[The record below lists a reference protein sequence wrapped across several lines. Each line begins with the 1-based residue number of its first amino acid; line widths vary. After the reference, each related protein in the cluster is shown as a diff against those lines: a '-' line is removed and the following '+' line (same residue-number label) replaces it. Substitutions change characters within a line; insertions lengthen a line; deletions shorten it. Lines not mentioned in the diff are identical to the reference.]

1 MAKHR
6 KQEIYILDQGGQMV
20 HYFNAAPSKN
30 EEEDQSKLLTASYL
44 TGILSFAKAASGNL
58 ISSFELGKIKI
69 MLKVGIKLP
78 LFYVYIVGTDI
89 KLKEKKTD
97 QILTQII
104 TNFEDMISLEELT
117 SWTGDVTAF
126 DQFIPVIKKILK
138 VK

>member
-1 MAKHR
+1 MAKQR
-6 KQEIYILDQGGQMV
+6 RREIYILDQGGQMV
-20 HYFNAAPSKN
+20 HYFSPSQN
-30 EEEDQSKLLTASYL
+30 EDDNSKLLTASYL

-78 LFYVYIVGTDI
+78 LFYVFIVGNDVKI
-89 KLKEKKTD
+89 KEKKTD

-104 TNFEDMISLEELT
+104 ADFEEMVSLEELND
-117 SWTGDVTAF
+117 WTGDLTAF
-126 DQFIPVIKKILK
+126 DQFIPTIKKILK

>member
-1 MAKHR
+1 MAKQRR
-6 KQEIYILDQGGQMV
+6 KEIYILDQGGQMV
-20 HYFNAAPSKN
+20 HYFSPSQN
-30 EEEDQSKLLTASYL
+30 EDDNSKLLTASYL

-78 LFYVYIVGTDI
+78 LFYVFIVGNDVKI
-89 KLKEKKTD
+89 KEKKTD

-104 TNFEDMISLEELT
+104 ADFEEMVSLEELND
-117 SWTGDVTAF
+117 WTGDLTAF
-126 DQFIPVIKKILK
+126 DQFIPTIKKILK

>member
-1 MAKHR
+1 MAKQRR
-6 KQEIYILDQGGQMV
+6 KEIYILDQGGQMV
-20 HYFNAAPSKN
+20 HYFSPSQN
-30 EEEDQSKLLTASYL
+30 EDDNSKLLTASYL

-78 LFYVYIVGTDI
+78 LFYVFIVGNDT
-89 KLKEKKTD
+89 KLKEKKID

-104 TNFEDMISLEELT
+104 ADFEEMISLEELKD
-117 SWTGDVTAF
+117 WTGDLTAF
-126 DQFIPVIKKILK
+126 DQFIPTIKKILK